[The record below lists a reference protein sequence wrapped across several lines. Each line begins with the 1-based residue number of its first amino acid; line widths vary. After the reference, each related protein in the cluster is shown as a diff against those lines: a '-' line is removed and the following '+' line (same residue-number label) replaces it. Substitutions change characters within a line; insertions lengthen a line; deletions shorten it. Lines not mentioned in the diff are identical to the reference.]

1 MEWSYGKNRMVSV
14 MERLLEPKPKRKWYY
29 YCCCFKKKERDENR
43 SSISYNE
50 K

>member
-1 MEWSYGKNRMVSV
+1 MEWSYGKNRMASV
-14 MERLLEPKPKRKWYY
+14 MERLLEPKPKRAWYHY
-29 YCCCFKKKERDENR
+29 YCCFTKQKKDENR